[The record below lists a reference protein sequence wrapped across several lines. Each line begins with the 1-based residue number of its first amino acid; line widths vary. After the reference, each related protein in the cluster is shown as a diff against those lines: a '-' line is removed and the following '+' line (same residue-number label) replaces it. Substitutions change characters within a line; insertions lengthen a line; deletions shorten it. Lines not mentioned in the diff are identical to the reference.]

1 MFKEKIPGIEKL
13 ATTHFNDWAAT
24 KAFAEKALKDSSAS
38 GAESKGIHVFCHK
51 DIFAAVY
58 ATNLL
63 IRACDLLITKPSE
76 LAFYPVPKL
85 MIQHVGG
92 HECWG
97 AIRAAEIG
105 DGTPE
110 CPNLAY
116 AQFMLQ
122 EFIRS
127 PDLLQKMN
135 FAIMANK
142 KAGIYNG
149 AYHAVELATGI
160 RESSYEWAGR

>member
-1 MFKEKIPGIEKL
+1 
-13 ATTHFNDWAAT
+13 
-24 KAFAEKALKDSSAS
+24 
-38 GAESKGIHVFCHK
+38 VFCHK

-63 IRACDLLITKPSE
+63 MRACDILITKPSE

-85 MIQHVGG
+85 MIQHLGG
-92 HECWG
+92 HERWG

-110 CPNLAY
+110 CFDLAH
-116 AQFMLQ
+116 AESQIEQF
-122 EFIRS
+122 ITT
-127 PDLLQKMN
+127 PDLVVNMCN
-135 FAIMANK
+135 AIISAK

-149 AYHAVELATGI
+149 AYHAVELAVGLTDVDGNGS
-160 RESSYEWAGR
+160 RYVYAGR